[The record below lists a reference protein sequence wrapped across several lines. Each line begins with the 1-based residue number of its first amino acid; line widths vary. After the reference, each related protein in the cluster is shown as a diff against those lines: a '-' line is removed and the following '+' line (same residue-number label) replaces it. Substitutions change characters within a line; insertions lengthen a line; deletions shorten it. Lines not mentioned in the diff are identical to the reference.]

1 MRDEFTKAVPEIP
14 VRDIDVAVAYYT
26 SAFGFNFDWG
36 DEAGGIAGISRGEC
50 RMFLTNRAFREEHGN
65 QSPVMIWLNLENKRE
80 VDELHD
86 EWRAC
91 GAKLLSTPE
100 SKPWLLH
107 EFTATDPDGNRFRV
121 FYDFRGDG

>member
-26 SAFGFNFDWG
+26 SALGFNFDWG

-50 RMFLTNRAFREEHGN
+50 RMFLTNRAFREQYGN

-86 EWRAC
+86 EWRVC

-107 EFTATDPDGNRFRV
+107 EFTATDPDGNLFRV